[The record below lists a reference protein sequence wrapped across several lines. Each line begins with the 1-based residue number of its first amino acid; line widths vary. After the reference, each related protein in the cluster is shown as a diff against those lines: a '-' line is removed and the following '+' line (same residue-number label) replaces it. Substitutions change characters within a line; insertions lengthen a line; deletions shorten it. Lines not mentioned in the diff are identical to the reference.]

1 VRVLVI
7 GCGNR
12 DRGDDAAGILVVR
25 RLREKGVDAREHSSD
40 GLALIDAWSTAEY
53 VILIDT
59 VITGAP
65 PGTISGAM
73 GADAAVLRSATTS
86 SHSFDVGSAIEL
98 ARALDRM
105 PGSLKIYGIEG
116 RAFEPG
122 TEPQPVV
129 LAAAEKVA
137 ELVLSEVKR
146 LESAGARSPQA

>member
-1 VRVLVI
+1 MVQVLVI

-25 RLREKGVDAREHSSD
+25 RLQERGVDAREHSSD
-40 GLALIDAWSTAEY
+40 GLALIDAWSAAEY
-53 VILIDT
+53 VILVDT

-65 PGTISGAM
+65 PGTISGCV

-86 SHSFDVGSAIEL
+86 SHSFDVAAAIGL

-116 RAFEPG
+116 CAFEPG
-122 TEPQPVV
+122 TPPQPVV
-129 LAAAEKVA
+129 LAAAERVA
-137 ELVLSEVKR
+137 NLVEAEVRR
-146 LESAGARSPQA
+146 LEATEP

>member
-1 VRVLVI
+1 MVQVLVI
-7 GCGNR
+7 GCGNL

-25 RLREKGVDAREHSSD
+25 RLREHGVEAREHSSD
-40 GLALIDAWSTAEY
+40 GLALIDAWSAVDY

-59 VITGAP
+59 VMTGAP

-86 SHSFDVGSAIEL
+86 SHSFDVAAAIEL

-122 TEPQPVV
+122 TGPQPVV
-129 LAAAEKVA
+129 LAAAERVA
-137 ELVLSEVKR
+137 SLVLAEVQR
-146 LESAGARSPQA
+146 LQAAAS

>member
-1 VRVLVI
+1 MVRTLVI

-25 RLREKGVDAREHSSD
+25 RLREHGIDAREHSSD
-40 GLALIDAWSTAEY
+40 GLALIDTWSAAEY

-59 VITGAP
+59 VMTGAP

-86 SHSFDVGSAIEL
+86 SHSFDVAAAIEL

-116 RAFEPG
+116 CAFELG

-129 LAAAEKVA
+129 LAAAERVA
-137 ELVLSEVKR
+137 SLVLAEVQR
-146 LESAGARSPQA
+146 LQGAGA